1 MGYKRIKLSYDFDAL
16 EPFLDK
22 ETMELHYEKHHK
34 GYESKLNESIKD
46 TDIENQY
53 PDLVDLLKNYQK
65 INSPEI
71 KISIR
76 EFGGGLANHNF
87 WFNSL
92 KKDVPMDENLE
103 VVQEIKNHWGNIE
116 EFKKEFAQQVN
127 DLFGSGW
134 VWFVKRKNNSL
145 KIIKTFNQDN
155 PWFLG
160 FVPLFGIDL
169 WEHSYYLQ
177 FKNRRADYLENFWK
191 VIDWNFVNEQFL
203 IDTSDEL
210 EDEE

>member
-1 MGYKRIKLSYDFDAL
+1 MGYKRIKLSYDFDVL
-16 EPFLDK
+16 EPFIDS
-22 ETMELHYEKHHK
+22 ETMKLHYEKHHK
-34 GYESKLNESIKD
+34 GYETKLNESIEG

-53 PDLVDLLKNYQK
+53 PDLIDLLKNYQK
-65 INSPEI
+65 ISSPEI
-71 KISIR
+71 KVSIR

-92 KKDVPMDENLE
+92 KKDIPMNENLE
-103 VVQEIKNHWGNIE
+103 VIQEIKKHWGSID

-127 DLFGSGW
+127 DLFGSVW

-160 FVPLFGIDL
+160 FVPLLGIDV
-169 WEHSYYLQ
+169 WEHSYYLKFQ
-177 FKNRRADYLENFWK
+177 NRRDDYLNNFWS
-191 VIDWNFVNEQFL
+191 VVDWNFVNEQFL
-203 IDTSDEL
+203 IVTE
-210 EDEE
+210 EDEEQ

>member
-1 MGYKRIKLSYDFDAL
+1 MGYKRIKLSYDFDVL
-16 EPFLDK
+16 EPFIDS
-22 ETMELHYEKHHK
+22 ETMKLHYEKHHK
-34 GYESKLNESIKD
+34 GYETKLNESIEG

-53 PDLVDLLKNYQK
+53 PDLIDLLKNYQK

-71 KISIR
+71 KVSIR

-87 WFNSL
+87 WFDSL
-92 KKDVPMDENLE
+92 KKDIPMNENLE
-103 VVQEIKNHWGNIE
+103 VIQEIKKHWGSIE

-160 FVPLFGIDL
+160 FVPLLGIDL
-169 WEHSYYLQ
+169 WEHSYYLKFQ
-177 FKNRRADYLENFWK
+177 NRRDDYLNNFWS
-191 VIDWNFVNEQFL
+191 VVDWNFVNEQFL
-203 IDTSDEL
+203 IETE
-210 EDEE
+210 EDEEQ